1 MEALELIKR
10 LCEIG
15 STEQCGVY
23 EHDPANLKATF
34 GEYVA
39 IQNVDKRGLT
49 IGQVY
54 VYDYKCEIS
63 DTPDAMIFTKDAPDD
78 PIGLYKIDGRR
89 KMAQCDALTKS
100 EYFIRIRPITN
111 KPVLAQY
118 LGNDEIIELHN
129 DSIKIDIREVTKFI
143 KQNS

>member
-1 MEALELIKR
+1 MEPIKLIEK

-23 EHDPANLKATF
+23 VHDPANLRTTF
-34 GEYVA
+34 GEYNA
-39 IQNVDKRGLT
+39 IQTAKNSRFIV
-49 IGQVY
+49 GQAY

-63 DTPDAMIFTKDAPDD
+63 DTPDVMIFTKDAPDD
-78 PIGLYKIDGRR
+78 PIGLYKIDGQR
-89 KMAQCDALTKS
+89 KMAQCETLSKS
-100 EYFIRIRPITN
+100 EYFVRICPITN

-129 DSIKIDIREVTKFI
+129 DSVKIDIKEVNQFI